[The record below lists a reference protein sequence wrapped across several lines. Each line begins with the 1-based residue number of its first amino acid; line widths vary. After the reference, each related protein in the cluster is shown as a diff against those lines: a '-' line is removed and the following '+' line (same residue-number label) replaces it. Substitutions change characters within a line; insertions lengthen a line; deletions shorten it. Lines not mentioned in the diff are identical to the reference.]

1 MSQSCLKPRE
11 LPEELRAIKERLE
24 KKLDGPFRLWTRQD
38 VSDYLRVLR
47 AERSLKQSKEAT
59 VCSTVC

>member
-11 LPEELRAIKERLE
+11 LPDELRSIKERLE

-47 AERSLKQSKEAT
+47 AERSLGNLK
-59 VCSTVC
+59 